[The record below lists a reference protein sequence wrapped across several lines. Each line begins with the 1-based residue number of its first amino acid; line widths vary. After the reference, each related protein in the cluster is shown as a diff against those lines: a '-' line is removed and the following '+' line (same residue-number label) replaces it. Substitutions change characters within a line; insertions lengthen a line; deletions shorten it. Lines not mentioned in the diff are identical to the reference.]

1 MSQCHSVLLEPSD
14 LTQVPPAVSSVVV
27 ALSPS
32 SSSSFARVA
41 VVQPISPSTLH
52 ERSAVHC
59 VARTCICDARVA
71 SLEMCV
77 KDVARDVCDFSG
89 VLARARVHFHHQLDS
104 CASVTAL
111 RHA

>member
-1 MSQCHSVLLEPSD
+1 
-14 LTQVPPAVSSVVV
+14 
-27 ALSPS
+27 
-32 SSSSFARVA
+32 
-41 VVQPISPSTLH
+41 
-52 ERSAVHC
+52 
-59 VARTCICDARVA
+59 
-71 SLEMCV
+71 V